1 MLFSP
6 SCHGSRAAI
15 RCSAENNMKDF
26 LIGLLVGAFL
36 TAGTGWYFVVARKDP
51 RVTHAWDAVD
61 AKLTAWHLGGDD
73 IKDELSRTGKVLR
86 RSVREVGSAVANVSG
101 DAAITGK
108 IKAKFAVDR
117 DLSAFGIS
125 VNTTDGRVTLA
136 GNVTSPQ
143 QIGKAMLIALETDG
157 VREVASTLQVKK

>member
-1 MLFSP
+1 M
-6 SCHGSRAAI
+6 R
-15 RCSAENNMKDF
+15 DF
-26 LIGLLVGAFL
+26 FIGLIVGAFL
-36 TAGTGWYFVVARKDP
+36 TAGTGWYFTVARKNP
-51 RVTHAWDAVD
+51 RVVHAWDVVD
-61 AKLTAWHLGGDD
+61 AKMTAWHLRGDD

-86 RSVREVGSAVANVSG
+86 RQASEFGVTVANAAS

-108 IKAKFAVDR
+108 IKAKYVVDR

-136 GNVTSPQ
+136 GNVTSHQ

-157 VREVASTLQVKK
+157 VREVNSTLQVKKPNHG